1 MVTRDPD
8 DANRRLLLPVK
19 NNLAPLGKGFAFRLE
34 QRIVDDPGK
43 SIVASSVVWESSPID
58 ITADAALQAADA
70 NANGSASAGN
80 EAEEFLKEILAGGPI
95 PQREIEAAAKGNGL
109 AWATVRR
116 AKKRLGVKAIK
127 DGMEGGWLWDLP
139 KMLTFGEDARLKR
152 MSAFGSDEHLRGN
165 GTAGSSVLE
174 HDDGSEISRSSRA
187 NPIALRHERGSI

>member
-58 ITADAALQAADA
+58 ITADAALQVADA
-70 NANGSASAGN
+70 KANGGASAAGN
-80 EAEEFLKEILAGGPI
+80 EAEEFLKEILAEGPI
-95 PQREIEAAAKGNGL
+95 PQKEIKAAAEGAGL

-116 AKKRLGVKAIK
+116 AKDRLGIKAFK
-127 DGMEGGWLWDLP
+127 DGMKADGFGTSRRCSLLT
-139 KMLTFGEDARLKR
+139 KMLTLK
-152 MSAFGSDEHLRGN
+152 E
-165 GTAGSSVLE
+165 
-174 HDDGSEISRSSRA
+174 
-187 NPIALRHERGSI
+187 